1 MTAGKRDRAPP
12 TVRRKA
18 ACRLNAHRSFFM
30 TDGITVS
37 LDKKRGKG
45 SHALLK
51 FGDRRTILKD
61 LRKTVGPGL
70 LRKMCRDLG
79 ITPEDL
85 K

>member
-1 MTAGKRDRAPP
+1 MKSKQFVDS
-12 TVRRKA
+12 VRRLASK
-18 ACRLNAHRSFFM
+18 R
-30 TDGITVS
+30 GITVT

-45 SHALLK
+45 SHAMLR

>member
-1 MTAGKRDRAPP
+1 MKSKQFFESI
-12 TVRRKA
+12 RRLA
-18 ACRLNAHRSFFM
+18 RERGL
-30 TDGITVS
+30 TVS